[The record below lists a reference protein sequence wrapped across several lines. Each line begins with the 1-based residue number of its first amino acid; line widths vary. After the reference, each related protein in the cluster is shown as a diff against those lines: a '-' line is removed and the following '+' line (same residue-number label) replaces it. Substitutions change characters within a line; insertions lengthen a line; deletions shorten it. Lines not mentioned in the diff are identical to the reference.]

1 MSTGKKLEII
11 KDILGSHY
19 KSKNELLFTC
29 PKCNHHKRKLSVNVE
44 KDVFKC
50 WVCDYSGRS
59 LQRLVR
65 RYGDYN
71 QRIEWKALTSNV
83 DVLSFSDELF
93 SAKED
98 EKPQE
103 VALPEEYVCLANRNL
118 PLDSVY
124 ARRYLK
130 DRGITKA
137 DILKWK
143 IGYCSTGKFA
153 GRVIIPSF
161 GLAGKCNYFIA
172 RTYQKEWRKYLNPE
186 ASRDIIFNHLY
197 LDFDEDIILV
207 EGTFDALNAGVGAVP
222 LLGSTLRENP
232 KLFQEI
238 VKNDSTVYIALDQDA
253 EKKARRL
260 IRSLLE
266 YDIEVYKVNLDGYAD
281 VGEMPKDEF
290 NKRKLN
296 AVLMNSEYY
305 LLSGIL
311 KI

>member
-1 MSTGKKLEII
+1 MSTGKKLAII

-103 VALPEEYVCLANRNL
+103 VTLPEEYVCLANRNL

-161 GLAGKCNYFIA
+161 GLPNIMKVIQSSAYTFSLVIDYFRI
-172 RTYQKEWRKYLNPE
+172 RINTIISSTYNLFQFQILTK
-186 ASRDIIFNHLY
+186 HL
-197 LDFDEDIILV
+197 L
-207 EGTFDALNAGVGAVP
+207 ALNYLAFCSYMHN
-222 LLGSTLRENP
+222 LI
-232 KLFQEI
+232 LF
-238 VKNDSTVYIALDQDA
+238 
-253 EKKARRL
+253 
-260 IRSLLE
+260 
-266 YDIEVYKVNLDGYAD
+266 
-281 VGEMPKDEF
+281 F
-290 NKRKLN
+290 H
-296 AVLMNSEYY
+296 
-305 LLSGIL
+305 
-311 KI
+311 